1 MPIQR
6 PADARPVGPYEFR
19 GFNGLIGH
27 RVVAWRPGFV
37 EFELNVRAELCNANG
52 LLHGGVLMTLLDGAS
67 GFACTFN
74 ETATTRRLSV
84 TLAFTTQFIKAARE
98 VGGVIDH
105 AGLQPARHLRR
116 REGRAR
122 HVGQR
127 YGAVGAGQVLAQ
139 VIYADG
145 DDRALLPHTAQHRRR
160 AAALGHA
167 DVDGDIV
174 LAAVDAKV
182 VAALALHVLVG
193 ETHHVAAARLFDLD
207 DARPQVGEQGRAE
220 RAGKGRTQIE
230 NRDAF

>member
-37 EFELNVRAELCNANG
+37 EFELKVRAELCNANG

-98 VGGVIDH
+98 GDTLTIFGAWRPSSSQSTFAAETEIYNQ
-105 AGLQPARHLRR
+105 AGDLIAT
-116 REGRAR
+116 
-122 HVGQR
+122 
-127 YGAVGAGQVLAQ
+127 GAGTFRYLKGER
-139 VIYADG
+139 ADG
-145 DDRALLPHTAQHRRR
+145 TLTFLDRE
-160 AAALGHA
+160 AAPA
-167 DVDGDIV
+167 
-174 LAAVDAKV
+174 
-182 VAALALHVLVG
+182 
-193 ETHHVAAARLFDLD
+193 
-207 DARPQVGEQGRAE
+207 
-220 RAGKGRTQIE
+220 
-230 NRDAF
+230 